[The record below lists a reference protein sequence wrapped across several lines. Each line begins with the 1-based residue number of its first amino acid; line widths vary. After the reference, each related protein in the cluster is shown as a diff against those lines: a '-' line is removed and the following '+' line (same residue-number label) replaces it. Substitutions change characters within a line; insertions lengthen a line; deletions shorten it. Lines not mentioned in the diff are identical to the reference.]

1 MKLAIRTFLT
11 VEWGAGDTPVVPC
24 CKPAV
29 ASGATRSAQLTQ
41 TIKCIRLSVVA
52 TGTFLKTRSP
62 SIQIVDTGFAVADG
76 RHAIDQCLQFLR
88 HYLSLA
94 AGESGQTPIFLR
106 AKNEAP
112 VWLVSNDS
120 Q

>member
-11 VEWGAGDTPVVPC
+11 VEWGAGDAPVVPC

-29 ASGATRSAQLTQ
+29 ASG
-41 TIKCIRLSVVA
+41 A

-62 SIQIVDTGFAVADG
+62 SIQIVGTGFAVADG